1 MRMKSVQFL
10 VLTGLLFVIT
20 QCTVQYSMGGA
31 NIQPDVK
38 TITVQDFPNRAPS
51 GPANMGQFFTNEL
64 KDKFLSQTNLTFVN
78 DRGDLTFSGGITEF
92 ETRPV
97 SVGGDQTANQTRL
110 TIRVHVKFT
119 NRKYPENSFETDFSQ
134 YEDFNATQSLSEV
147 ETQLVQNISEKLIDD
162 IFRRAVVN
170 W

>member
-1 MRMKSVQFL
+1 MRIKLVQMIWLAGL
-10 VLTGLLFVIT
+10 VILA

-38 TITVQDFPNRAPS
+38 TITIQDFPNRAPS
-51 GPANMGQFFTNEL
+51 GPANMGQFFTNEM
-64 KDKFLSQTNLTFVN
+64 KDRFQSQTNLTFVN
-78 DRGDLTFSGGITEF
+78 DRGDLTFTGGITDF

-97 SVGGDQTANQTRL
+97 SVGGEQTANKTRL

-119 NRKYPENSFETDFSQ
+119 NRKHPDNSFESDFSQ
-134 YEDFNATQSLSEV
+134 YEDFDATQSLSEV
-147 ETQLVQNISEKLIDD
+147 ETELVESISEKLIDD
-162 IFRRAVVN
+162 IFRKAVVN